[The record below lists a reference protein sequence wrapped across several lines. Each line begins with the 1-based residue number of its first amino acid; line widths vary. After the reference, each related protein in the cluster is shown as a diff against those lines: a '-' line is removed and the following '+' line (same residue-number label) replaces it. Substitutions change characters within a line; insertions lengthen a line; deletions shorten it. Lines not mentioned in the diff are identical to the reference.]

1 MNKMHPANGQHT
13 YLLSPNNNTEE
24 FDPKLSK
31 QSSQLTWSSFQLI
44 LAIIGIGLTGGLML
58 GLSYSLFL
66 GLYKGITLGLLHGL
80 VGGSLWAMVWYLKW
94 AEE

>member
-1 MNKMHPANGQHT
+1 MHPANGRHT
-13 YLLSPNNNTEE
+13 YVLSTNDNTEE
-24 FDPKLSK
+24 FDTKLSK